1 MTSVMAT
8 PDTRRQP
15 GLVVVLAFVVT
26 LSGRFTLDRLG
37 FDLPLLLNDVRVP
50 LFGILLMSFALELNQ
65 SGHRPSGTGTG
76 ALLAILL
83 LIGYQIVSATWTP
96 SSAVLGPVM
105 IDLTCIAIL
114 VFVYVMLAEWD
125 RDRVVALTLACFQV
139 TAWLYFLVAAAG
151 FGRGAN
157 GRWAVPGGGP
167 NVFVRMMVIGAF
179 TSVYFYFR
187 GRRRVIWLL
196 GLPAFLTGA
205 LASGSRGGLTAL
217 IITLVLALPSALQR
231 LGKPGG
237 SLTKPILATLVLA
250 GATWSVAGRA
260 IGSFVEQRFVTETFQ
275 QGYTSGRSE
284 LFKYA
289 LHLFLE
295 RPFLGTGVNGFSAV
309 ATLGDVST
317 YVHNLPLAVAS
328 EGGIVGLLLLI
339 NAFVQLRHQ
348 FGRVPRAERS
358 LEARAAGYCGVFVGA
373 ASLFSGDYYD
383 ARLMWI
389 LLVLA
394 AVRPAARPADSD
406 VPAP

>member
-1 MTSVMAT
+1 MTSVMVT
-8 PDTRRQP
+8 PGTRRQP

-26 LSGRFTLDRLG
+26 LAGRFTLDRLG

-50 LFGILLMSFALELNQ
+50 LFAILLMSFALELSQ
-65 SGHRPSGTGTG
+65 SGHRPAGTGTG
-76 ALLAILL
+76 ALMAILL

-96 SSAVLGPVM
+96 SNAVLGPVM
-105 IDLTCIAIL
+105 IDLTCVAIL
-114 VFVYVMLAEWD
+114 VFIYVMLAEWD
-125 RDRVVALTLACFQV
+125 RDRVVQLTLGCFQV

-187 GRRRVIWLL
+187 GRRRAIWLL

-205 LASGSRGGLTAL
+205 LASGSRGGLVAL

-231 LGKPGG
+231 LGKRGG
-237 SLTKPILATLVLA
+237 SLTKPILATVALA
-250 GATWSVAGRA
+250 GVTWSVAGRA
-260 IGSFVEQRFVTETFQ
+260 IGSFVQQRFVTETFQ

-289 LHLFLE
+289 LHLFLQ
-295 RPFLGTGVNGFSAV
+295 RPFLGTGVNGFSV
-309 ATLGDVST
+309 VSSLGEYDK

-328 EGGIVGLLLLI
+328 EGGIVGLFLLI

-358 LEARAAGYCGVFVGA
+358 LEARAAGYCGVFVGG

-394 AVRPAARPADSD
+394 AVRPAGRD
-406 VPAP
+406 VRTP